1 MLRLH
6 GITPVMV
13 SPFWDD
19 EGLEGNNL
27 RRQIDF
33 AEHAA
38 GIIEYDDVLADFVQS
53 FGNEFQI
60 RAAHI
65 DIGRGVVGVDL
76 KRIAFR

>member
-19 EGLEGNNL
+19 EGLEENNL

-33 AEHAA
+33 AVNN
-38 GIIEYDDVLADFVQS
+38 GLRPS
-53 FGNEFQI
+53 P
-60 RAAHI
+60 
-65 DIGRGVVGVDL
+65 GRVTHPSST
-76 KRIAFR
+76 K